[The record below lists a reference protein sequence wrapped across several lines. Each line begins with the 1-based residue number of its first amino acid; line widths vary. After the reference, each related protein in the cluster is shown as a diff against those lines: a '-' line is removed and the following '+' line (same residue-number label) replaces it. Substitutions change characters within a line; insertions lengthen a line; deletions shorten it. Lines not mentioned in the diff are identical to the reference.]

1 MIQPQKRRLGVRTP
15 CNKKDPMGW
24 KEGIPMQYEK
34 SCGAIVLRRD
44 DDDGKLYILMI
55 RHRLGGHRSFPKGH
69 MERGETERMTAVR
82 EVFEETAVQI
92 RIQSN
97 FRETVH
103 YRPLPG
109 VSKEVV
115 YFLSET
121 KQKSIRAREGEIA
134 QVEWVPV
141 EKAEAS
147 LSHENDKIVF
157 RAAMKKMEATEA
169 KAKQA

>member
-1 MIQPQKRRLGVRTP
+1 
-15 CNKKDPMGW
+15 
-24 KEGIPMQYEK
+24 MQYEK
-34 SCGAIVLRRD
+34 SCGALVLRRD
-44 DDDGKLYILMI
+44 KTDGKYYILMI

-92 RIQSN
+92 KIRSD

-103 YRPLPG
+103 YHPMPG

-121 KQKSIRAREGEIA
+121 EQEIIKPREGEIA

-141 EKAEAS
+141 ERAESS
-147 LSHENDKIVF
+147 LSHENDKTVF
-157 RAAMKKMEATEA
+157 RAAIKKM
-169 KAKQA
+169 KSVGVSVNL

>member
-1 MIQPQKRRLGVRTP
+1 
-15 CNKKDPMGW
+15 
-24 KEGIPMQYEK
+24 MQHEK
-34 SCGAIVLRRD
+34 SCGALVLRRD
-44 DDDGKLYILMI
+44 KTDGKFYILMI

-82 EVFEETAVQI
+82 EVFEETSVQI
-92 RIQSN
+92 KIRSD

-103 YRPLPG
+103 YHPLPG

-121 KQKSIRAREGEIA
+121 EQESIKPREGEIA

-141 EKAEAS
+141 ETAEAS
-147 LSHENDKIVF
+147 LSHENDKTVF
-157 RAAMKKMEATEA
+157 RAAIKKM
-169 KAKQA
+169 KSIGVLVNI